1 MKKGRW
7 VIVSNRLP
15 VSIDSKTRKIV
26 QGSGG
31 LVTALSNVKSKKETV
46 WIGTLPG
53 KTQEQILPRGLE
65 VVNVEPDIYDRFYNG
80 MSNDVLWPLF
90 HYERQF
96 VKFERRNWLAYI
108 EVNRRFAE
116 KILEIAKPDDLI
128 WIHDFHLFMVPK
140 FVKEKK
146 RNLRIGF
153 FLHIPFP
160 SSEVFKELPVRKEIL
175 DGLIKADLIGF
186 HDYSYLN
193 HFCRSLSNTLG
204 LDSSLLFVQTRNHR
218 AQLGVFPVSIDAQ
231 KFQRKS
237 NSPPVLKLAQDYAKR
252 IPRSLVLGVD
262 RLDYIKGIDLKLL
275 AFAEALRR
283 NPEFIGK
290 LSLLQVAVPSREDVE
305 EYQNLKQQVEQLVGK
320 INGEFGKPGYIPVHY
335 MFKSISFGELVALY
349 RRSQALFIS
358 SKRDGMNLVSLEF
371 IASQPEEDPGVVL
384 LSEFTGAIGTLS
396 NVLSINPWDI
406 DRTAEKIIEAVTMPV
421 RQRIALQK
429 PMMEYLQNYSATA
442 WAESFLN
449 RLERSYIPDV
459 HIIEEIKPSQKTN
472 KGMKSL
478 YKACKGAQVLVFL
491 DYDGTLV
498 PIQSH
503 PDKAIL
509 TKDMKDVIR
518 SLASDPSL
526 EVIVVSGRDMNF
538 LTKQLKGSRVSLA
551 GEHGASYW
559 NIRSREKI
567 SLVRSDVR
575 SWYYMA
581 KRIMSDYASRVPHSF
596 VEEKEYALSWHYR
609 NSPSDFAGYQSRKL
623 AEELGVGLSKY
634 PVTILQGKKVIE
646 ARAIEA
652 NKGSFVRWYAENQWQ
667 IYGDKKT
674 IIALGDDAT
683 DEDMFTN
690 LGENG
695 ISIRVGNGET
705 KANYRLKKQEEVI
718 ELLKSIAKAA
728 QED

>member
-1 MKKGRW
+1 MKTGRW
-7 VIVSNRLP
+7 IIVSNRLP
-15 VSIDSKTRKIV
+15 VSIDAKTGKTV

-53 KTQEQILPRGLE
+53 EQGKHALPSGLE
-65 VVNVEPDIYDRFYNG
+65 AVHVDTKLYDSFYNG
-80 MSNDVLWPLF
+80 MANDVLWPLF

-96 VKFERRNWLAYI
+96 VRFEWENWESYL

-116 KILEIAKPDDLI
+116 KILEVAKPDDLI
-128 WIHDFHLFMVPK
+128 WVHDFHLFMVPK

-175 DGLIKADLIGF
+175 EGLIKADLIGF

-193 HFCRSLSNTLG
+193 HFCRSLNNTLG
-204 LDSSLLFVQTRNHR
+204 LESSLLFVEAKNHR
-218 AQLGVFPVSIDAQ
+218 AELGVFPVSIDAQ
-231 KFQRKS
+231 KFKKKS
-237 NSPPVLKLAQDYAKR
+237 NSTQVLKLSKDYAKR
-252 IPRSLVLGVD
+252 IPRTLVLGVD

-283 NPEFIGK
+283 HPEFIGQ

-320 INGEFGKPGYIPVHY
+320 INGEFGKPGYIPIHY
-335 MFKSISFGELVALY
+335 MYKSISFEELVALY
-349 RRSQALFIS
+349 RRSQALLIS

-406 DRTAEKIIEAVTMPV
+406 DQTSEKIIEAVKMPV
-421 RQRIALQK
+421 KQRIALQK
-429 PMMEYLQNYSATA
+429 PMMEYLENYSATS

-449 RLERSYIPDV
+449 RLEKSYIPD
-459 HIIEEIKPSQKTN
+459 IQITEEIRPLQKTN
-472 KGMKSL
+472 KAMRSLLKS
-478 YKACKGAQVLVFL
+478 CKEAQVLLFL

-509 TKDMKDVIR
+509 SREMKDTIR
-518 SLASDPSL
+518 SLASDPSV
-526 EVIVVSGRDMNF
+526 EVIVVSGRDMQF
-538 LTKQLKGSRVSLA
+538 LSKQLKAARVSLA

-559 NIRSREKI
+559 NVRSREKL
-567 SLVRSDVR
+567 SLVRSDVS

-596 VEEKEYALSWHYR
+596 VEEKEFALSWHYR

-623 AEELGVGLSKY
+623 AEELGVGLAKY

-652 NKGSFVRWYAENQWQ
+652 NKGSFVRWYKENQWQ
-667 IYGDKKT
+667 TFGDKRT
-674 IIALGDDAT
+674 VIALGDDAT

-690 LGENG
+690 LGEHG
-695 ISIRVGNGET
+695 VSIRVGSGAT
-705 KANYRLKKQEEVI
+705 KANFRLKNQEEVI
-718 ELLKSIAKAA
+718 DLLKGIVKATH
-728 QED
+728 EE